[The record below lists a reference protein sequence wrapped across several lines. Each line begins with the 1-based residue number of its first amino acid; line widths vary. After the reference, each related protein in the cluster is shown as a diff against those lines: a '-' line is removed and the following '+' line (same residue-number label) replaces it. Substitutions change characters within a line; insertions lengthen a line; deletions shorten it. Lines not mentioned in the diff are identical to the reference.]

1 MRELKVLN
9 KKELCLS
16 YLKKNL
22 PCAIIKTRQTK
33 NGLFIYNKSDRI
45 MEFSDLEVYTYIS
58 NKEFNIF
65 GITSLLNT
73 FIETSK
79 YYNKGAK

>member
-16 YLKKNL
+16 YLKKSL

-33 NGLFIYNKSDRI
+33 NGLFIYNKSNVLKDI
-45 MEFSDLEVYTYIS
+45 SSLQVYTYIS
-58 NKEFNIF
+58 NQEYNIF

-79 YYNKGAK
+79 YWNIGA

>member
-1 MRELKVLN
+1 MRELKLLN
-9 KKELCLS
+9 KKELCLA

-33 NGLFIYNKSDRI
+33 NGLFIYNKSDRVNNI
-45 MEFSDLEVYTYIS
+45 SSLQVYTYIS
-58 NKEFNIF
+58 NQEYNIF

-79 YYNKGAK
+79 YWNIGA